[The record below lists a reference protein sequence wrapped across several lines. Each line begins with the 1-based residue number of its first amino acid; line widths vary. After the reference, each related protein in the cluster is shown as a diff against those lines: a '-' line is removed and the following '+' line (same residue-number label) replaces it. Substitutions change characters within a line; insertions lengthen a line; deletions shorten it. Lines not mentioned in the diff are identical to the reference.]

1 MNRPTRLRPLHPAG
15 TAPLPSLRELTFL
28 SDLESATSFCERPS
42 THRLHS
48 AFFADQRSIEHLY
61 PLFSPSKPQGFAD
74 ILIPSY
80 YHYSPRA
87 EFVYESDFK
96 AGRNSTPADLPW
108 NQKGSKIYWH
118 GKLTRGA
125 DTPPGHMSS
134 FQKQRLV
141 KLISNDTG
149 STGSLSS
156 TAHKAGETDPSW
168 RSETSRVLVSLNVS
182 SENLLSVS
190 APATVIDPL
199 MLDIAMACDPKAG
212 ECHELLKQGYHIQP
226 PAPLSECWKAKMTL
240 DLDDAGFSPR
250 FSALMES
257 RSAVV
262 KMSVHQEFWRD
273 WVQPWY
279 HFIPLSSSYAELH
292 NLLSFFM
299 GIPDLLKDQML
310 PIKKDSQRE
319 KLSKRSVIPE
329 QASPAEKPPV
339 VEKPADEQNGEIK
352 TNTSIEEPSGS
363 SNSQINQ
370 TISSPTPPANGQ
382 PPKVVG
388 LDGFDADDELRKIGL
403 NGRDWKLRH
412 LRHEDMEIFNTTSE
426 HNLNPNRNICIVKDH
441 NQSKRAYSSFEE
453 SLSLHSRSQL
463 WLTRTRSAIPAI
475 STINGPAT
483 PGHQG
488 PTAGYG
494 DEYIGEEVFMEKDY
508 HPVGLG
514 GQEYPP
520 EPASASTF
528 GFPAPELPPDNS
540 AGGRE
545 ATAKLYRT
553 QTSAEAWSK
562 RQKVNRTRAKT
573 IKIKLHKGN
582 FIHEYPVPTPIK
594 HANLMGGHTGVDNE
608 FTHMRYTAVTCDPD
622 DFTREAGWSLR
633 PQKYGRDIELLV
645 AITYYNEDKVLVART
660 LHGVMTNLKDVCK
673 AHWSEFKKMAEKGSP
688 ESGTGAAWKKIAVVL
703 VFDGIEPADKAALDL
718 LATLGVYQDG
728 VMKKEVDGK
737 ETQAHVF
744 EYTTMLSVTPKLQLI
759 SPHEN
764 DADNLVPVQMTFVL
778 KQKMS
783 SKHSSIHPRLE
794 VKTSHTLMHCRV
806 NHDIADILDKPLDH
820 LSAMFQYSPALSLPT
835 ALGQFVEGRW
845 TSISMGMG
853 IFKKPRTESCASNWW
868 PKRKKMGIGY
878 VKAAKGETDVPESA
892 AELIGQRRRWLN
904 GSFAAGVYALANF
917 PRMYRTWHNPIRL
930 LFLHVQAAYTTVG
943 LIMSWFSLA
952 NWYVTF
958 AAIIDLVHGFWRD
971 PYAAGGFQEN
981 RNMKD
986 PFATPGGTSAEKIAW
1001 VTMQCWAG
1009 TVLDNTAHFKI
1020 PTLQFFTSTYP
1031 SSKLDIQLALVCLQI
1046 ILALGNRPK
1055 GEKQFRL
1062 ICYLPLGDDF
1072 AFCPIDIQ
1080 LDEAVAAGSTQSS
1093 VFMSTSY
1100 GPIFAG
1106 LAGLLGYTS
1115 W

>member
-1 MNRPTRLRPLHPAG
+1 MAYPDP
-15 TAPLPSLRELTFL
+15 F
-28 SDLESATSFCERPS
+28 SD
-42 THRLHS
+42 
-48 AFFADQRSIEHLY
+48 
-61 PLFSPSKPQGFAD
+61 
-74 ILIPSY
+74 PSY
-80 YHYSPRA
+80 
-87 EFVYESDFK
+87 
-96 AGRNSTPADLPW
+96 
-108 NQKGSKIYWH
+108 Q
-118 GKLTRGA
+118 
-125 DTPPGHMSS
+125 
-134 FQKQRLV
+134 
-141 KLISNDTG
+141 
-149 STGSLSS
+149 
-156 TAHKAGETDPSW
+156 
-168 RSETSRVLVSLNVS
+168 
-182 SENLLSVS
+182 
-190 APATVIDPL
+190 
-199 MLDIAMACDPKAG
+199 
-212 ECHELLKQGYHIQP
+212 
-226 PAPLSECWKAKMTL
+226 
-240 DLDDAGFSPR
+240 
-250 FSALMES
+250 
-257 RSAVV
+257 
-262 KMSVHQEFWRD
+262 
-273 WVQPWY
+273 
-279 HFIPLSSSYAELH
+279 H
-292 NLLSFFM
+292 NYYN
-299 GIPDLLKDQML
+299 
-310 PIKKDSQRE
+310 E
-319 KLSKRSVIPE
+319 
-329 QASPAEKPPV
+329 
-339 VEKPADEQNGEIK
+339 
-352 TNTSIEEPSGS
+352 
-363 SNSQINQ
+363 
-370 TISSPTPPANGQ
+370 
-382 PPKVVG
+382 
-388 LDGFDADDELRKIGL
+388 
-403 NGRDWKLRH
+403 
-412 LRHEDMEIFNTTSE
+412 
-426 HNLNPNRNICIVKDH
+426 
-441 NQSKRAYSSFEE
+441 
-453 SLSLHSRSQL
+453 
-463 WLTRTRSAIPAI
+463 
-475 STINGPAT
+475 NGPAT

-737 ETQAHVF
+737 ETRLT
-744 EYTTMLSVTPKLQLI
+744 YL

-778 KQKMS
+778 KQKNMFLAED
-783 SKHSSIHPRLE
+783 R
-794 VKTSHTLMHCRV
+794 
-806 NHDIADILDKPLDH
+806 ILCFELVAKAKDKWVL
-820 LSAMFQYSPALSLPT
+820 
-835 ALGQFVEGRW
+835 
-845 TSISMGMG
+845 
-853 IFKKPRTESCASNWW
+853 
-868 PKRKKMGIGY
+868 GY

-892 AELIGQRRRWLN
+892 AELIGSGDDGLTDLAQPDPIALPTCASRIHDCWVRPLLQRN
-904 GSFAAGVYALANF
+904 YDQEAADESIS
-917 PRMYRTWHNPIRL
+917 R
-930 LFLHVQAAYTTVG
+930 

-952 NWYVTF
+952 NCPW
-958 AAIIDLVHGFWRD
+958 IWRD

-1009 TVLDNTAHFKI
+1009 TVLDNTAHFNNPDSVADKYDW
-1020 PTLQFFTSTYP
+1020 LGQLNYAL
-1031 SSKLDIQLALVCLQI
+1031 KLIYLALVCLQI

-1055 GEKQFRL
+1055 GEKQAYL
-1062 ICYLPLGDDF
+1062 ISLCIFASFAIYLLAMTLF
-1072 AFCPIDIQ
+1072 LTVKAFCPIDIQ
-1080 LDEAVAAGSTQSS
+1080 LDEAVAAGSTNR
-1093 VFMSTSY
+1093 
-1100 GPIFAG
+1100 PIFAG
-1106 LAGLLGYTS
+1106 LAGTFGIYIVPLAYIAFYDPVLVHCGFIYEYSKWGTKGSDKAEALPSVSSTTTAKDDGGRVVEDIRRDQSELDADLKIQTRFIAIWLLGNAGIVMASCKVASNSARNIFKRCYGS
-1115 W
+1115 PLGYPSFGSAGLPGIWSVPASRFPGI

>member
-1 MNRPTRLRPLHPAG
+1 MAYPDP
-15 TAPLPSLRELTFL
+15 F
-28 SDLESATSFCERPS
+28 SD
-42 THRLHS
+42 
-48 AFFADQRSIEHLY
+48 
-61 PLFSPSKPQGFAD
+61 
-74 ILIPSY
+74 PSY
-80 YHYSPRA
+80 
-87 EFVYESDFK
+87 
-96 AGRNSTPADLPW
+96 
-108 NQKGSKIYWH
+108 Q
-118 GKLTRGA
+118 
-125 DTPPGHMSS
+125 
-134 FQKQRLV
+134 
-141 KLISNDTG
+141 
-149 STGSLSS
+149 
-156 TAHKAGETDPSW
+156 
-168 RSETSRVLVSLNVS
+168 
-182 SENLLSVS
+182 
-190 APATVIDPL
+190 
-199 MLDIAMACDPKAG
+199 
-212 ECHELLKQGYHIQP
+212 
-226 PAPLSECWKAKMTL
+226 
-240 DLDDAGFSPR
+240 
-250 FSALMES
+250 
-257 RSAVV
+257 
-262 KMSVHQEFWRD
+262 
-273 WVQPWY
+273 
-279 HFIPLSSSYAELH
+279 H
-292 NLLSFFM
+292 NYYN
-299 GIPDLLKDQML
+299 
-310 PIKKDSQRE
+310 E
-319 KLSKRSVIPE
+319 
-329 QASPAEKPPV
+329 
-339 VEKPADEQNGEIK
+339 
-352 TNTSIEEPSGS
+352 
-363 SNSQINQ
+363 
-370 TISSPTPPANGQ
+370 
-382 PPKVVG
+382 
-388 LDGFDADDELRKIGL
+388 
-403 NGRDWKLRH
+403 
-412 LRHEDMEIFNTTSE
+412 
-426 HNLNPNRNICIVKDH
+426 
-441 NQSKRAYSSFEE
+441 
-453 SLSLHSRSQL
+453 
-463 WLTRTRSAIPAI
+463 
-475 STINGPAT
+475 NGPAT

-778 KQKMS
+778 KQKNAKKINSHRWLFNAICPHLEPDVCILLDAGTKPGPRSLYYLWEAFHHNPNLGGACGEIHAQLSGGKKLLNPLVAAQNFEYKMS
-783 SKHSSIHPRLE
+783 
-794 VKTSHTLMHCRV
+794 
-806 NHDIADILDKPLDH
+806 NILDKPLESSFGYVSVLPGAFSAYRTRAIRGRPLDQYFHGDH
-820 LSAMFQYSPALSLPT
+820 SL
-835 ALGQFVEGRW
+835 AAKLGDKGIQ
-845 TSISMGMG
+845 GMG
-853 IFKKPRTESCASNWW
+853 IFKKNMFLAEDRILCFELVAKAKDKWVL
-868 PKRKKMGIGY
+868 GY

-1009 TVLDNTAHFKI
+1009 TVLDNTAHFNNPDSVADKYDW
-1020 PTLQFFTSTYP
+1020 LGQLNYAL
-1031 SSKLDIQLALVCLQI
+1031 KLIYLALVCLQI

-1055 GEKQFRL
+1055 GEKQAYL
-1062 ICYLPLGDDF
+1062 ISLCIFASFAIYLLAMTLF
-1072 AFCPIDIQ
+1072 LTVKAFCPIDIQ

-1106 LAGLLGYTS
+1106 LAGTFGIYIVSSILYMDPWHILHSMIPYLFIAVSFTNILNVYAFCNLHDVSWGTKGSDKAEALPSVSSTTTAKDDGGRVVEDIRRDQSELDADFKDTVARAMQPLTSVDEVEKPTADDLDKTFRTRFIAIWLLGNAGIVIGIMQSGIEFRTKYFQALLWITFGLS
-1115 W
+1115 FVRFCGFAWYLTGAGIFRVARLCARRR